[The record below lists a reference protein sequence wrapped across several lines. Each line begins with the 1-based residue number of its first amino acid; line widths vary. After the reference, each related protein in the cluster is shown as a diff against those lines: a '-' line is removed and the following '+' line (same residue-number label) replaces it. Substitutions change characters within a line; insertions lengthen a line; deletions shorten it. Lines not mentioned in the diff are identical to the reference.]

1 MMNQKI
7 LEDFETKISRNMFR
21 EAQKSCWNIMKNMT
35 LEFFTSDIY
44 KQYTGKNK
52 LLLYITKINNKLIQ
66 KEKFIL
72 KNQKLKG
79 RKKIVYIT
87 LINYLN

>member
-1 MMNQKI
+1 
-7 LEDFETKISRNMFR
+7 MFR

-52 LLLYITKINNKLIQ
+52 LLLYITKINNKLI
-66 KEKFIL
+66 
-72 KNQKLKG
+72 
-79 RKKIVYIT
+79 
-87 LINYLN
+87 